1 MGGMARKLR
10 IAFSAGCGIVC
21 VLLIALW
28 VQSQQKWSQ
37 VYFQP
42 SWGFF
47 VAMSYRGQL
56 LLSASIRQETI
67 KQENLPPGTKV
78 SRWGIKSKR
87 VDWNF
92 IWHPVTPPKSGF
104 AVSLATIPGNY
115 VVCLPTWFSVVTC
128 MAVATLPWIL
138 RRFSLRTLLIATTL
152 LAILLGT
159 IVYAV
164 R

>member
-104 AVSLATIPGNY
+104 AVRSRQFQAITSF
-115 VVCLPTWFSVVTC
+115 VCQLGSQLLPVWLS
-128 MAVATLPWIL
+128 
-138 RRFSLRTLLIATTL
+138 RRC
-152 LAILLGT
+152 LGYYG
-159 IVYAV
+159 VSASALC
-164 R
+164 